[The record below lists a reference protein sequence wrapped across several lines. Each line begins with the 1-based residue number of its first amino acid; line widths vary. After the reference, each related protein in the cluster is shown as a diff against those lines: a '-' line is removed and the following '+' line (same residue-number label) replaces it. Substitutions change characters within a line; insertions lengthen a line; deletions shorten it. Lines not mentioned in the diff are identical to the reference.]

1 MHSLTLLLTALCI
14 FALAWRYYSAFI
26 AAKVLVI
33 DPSRV
38 TPAHTLK
45 DGHDYI
51 PMNKWVL
58 FGHHFAAIAGAGP
71 LIGPILAAQYGYFP
85 GALWILVGGVFAGAV
100 HDVII
105 LFASVRYK
113 GLALYKIAR
122 HLTGPVTGVAA
133 SLATLFIIIVS
144 LAGLAVAV
152 VNALKNSP
160 WAFFTVFMTIPIAIL
175 IGLYM
180 FVWRKD
186 RIVEG
191 SVIGIALLFLAVVA
205 GPFIINTPFA
215 HYFNYSEGT
224 LKIMLPFYGFL
235 AAALPVW
242 LLLAPRDYLSTYM
255 KVGTVALLAA
265 GVVIVNPK
273 LSMPAVTQ
281 FIHGGGP
288 VIPGPVWPYVCITIA
303 CGAISGFHSLIGS
316 GTTPK
321 MIDNERDI
329 PFIGFGAMIVES
341 FVALIALIAATSLDV
356 NDYFAMN
363 ATVEGWQKL
372 GMQVVQLPHFEQE
385 VGEALMHRTG
395 GAVTLAVGMASIFD
409 RIPGL
414 AGVMKYWYHFAI
426 MFEALFILTTIDAG
440 TRVARY
446 ILSESLGH
454 FVPKLESG
462 NWIPGVLATSAAVS
476 LAWGYL
482 LYHGEI
488 STIWPMFGVA
498 NQLLASIALAVGTT
512 LIISAG
518 RKQYAWV
525 TLVPFVYVAVTT
537 ITAGVENVFIYASKG
552 MMVNCILTG
561 FVLVL
566 AAIIIGDS
574 ARQWVVLLRKGGAQ
588 AVSIGDGA
596 EQS

>member
-1 MHSLTLLLTALCI
+1 MFMHSLMLLIAALCI
-14 FALAWRYYSAFI
+14 FALAYRYYAAFI

-33 DPSRV
+33 DSSRV
-38 TPAHTLK
+38 TPAHTME
-45 DGHDYI
+45 DGHDYV

-71 LIGPILAAQYGYFP
+71 LIGPILAAQYGYLP
-85 GALWILVGGVFAGAV
+85 GAVWILLGGVFAGAV

-105 LFASVRYK
+105 LFASVRFK
-113 GLALYKIAR
+113 GQALYKIA
-122 HLTGPVTGVAA
+122 HKLTGPVTGVAA

-152 VNALKNSP
+152 VNALKDSP
-160 WAFFTVFMTIPIAIL
+160 WAFFTVFMTIPIAVF

-180 FVWRKD
+180 FVWRKGK
-186 RIVEG
+186 IVEG
-191 SVIGIALLFLAVVA
+191 SIIGITLLFLAVIA

-215 HYFNYSEGT
+215 GFFNYHEHT

-255 KVGTVALLAA
+255 KIGTVALLAV
-265 GVVIVNPK
+265 GVAIVNPT
-273 LSMPAVTQ
+273 LQMPAVTQ
-281 FIHGGGP
+281 FVHGGGP
-288 VIPGPVWPYVCITIA
+288 VVPGPVWPYVCITIA

-321 MIDNERDI
+321 MINSEKDI
-329 PFIGFGAMIVES
+329 PFIGYGAMIVES
-341 FVALIALIAATSLDV
+341 FVSLIALIAATSLNV
-356 NDYFAMN
+356 SDYFAIN
-363 ATVEGWQKL
+363 ATVDGWNKL

-385 VGEALMHRTG
+385 VGETLMHRTG
-395 GAVTLAVGMASIFD
+395 GAVSLAIGMAAIFD
-409 RIPGL
+409 KIPGMS
-414 AGVMKYWYHFAI
+414 GIMKYWYHFAI

-440 TRVARY
+440 TRVGRY

-454 FVPKLESG
+454 FYQKLEDTK
-462 NWIPGVLATSAAVS
+462 WIPGVLATSAAIS

-488 STIWPMFGVA
+488 ATIWPMFGVA

-512 LIISAG
+512 LIISSG

-525 TLVPFVYVAVTT
+525 TLVPFLYVAVTT
-537 ITAGVENVFIYASKG
+537 ITAGVQNIGIYASKG
-552 MMVNCILTG
+552 LMVNCALTL
-561 FVLVL
+561 FVLIL
-566 AAIIIGDS
+566 AVIIIGDS
-574 ARQWVVLLRKGGAQ
+574 VRKWTELLKGKAPG
-588 AVSIGDGA
+588 VEFGA
-596 EQS
+596 EPAE

>member
-14 FALAWRYYSAFI
+14 FALAWRYYAAFI

-33 DPSRV
+33 DPSRI
-38 TPAHTLK
+38 TPAHTMK

-71 LIGPILAAQYGYFP
+71 LIGPILAAQYGYLP
-85 GALWILVGGVFAGAV
+85 GAVWILLGGVFAGAV

-113 GLALYKIAR
+113 GQALYKIAH
-122 HLTGPVTGVAA
+122 HLTGPLTGVASA
-133 SLATLFIIIVS
+133 LATLFIIIVS

-160 WAFFTVFMTIPIAIL
+160 WAFFTVFMTIPIAIF

-180 FVWRKD
+180 FVWRKGK
-186 RIVEG
+186 ILEG
-191 SVIGIALLFLAVVA
+191 SVIGITLLFLAVIA

-215 HYFNYSEGT
+215 HFFDYSEKT

-242 LLLAPRDYLSTYM
+242 LLLTPRDYLSTYM
-255 KVGTVALLAA
+255 KIGTIALLAA
-265 GVVIVNPK
+265 GVAIVNPV
-273 LSMPAVTQ
+273 LSMPALTE

-303 CGAISGFHSLIGS
+303 CGAISGFHALIGS

-329 PFIGFGAMIVES
+329 PFIGYGAMIVES

-372 GMQVVQLPHFEQE
+372 GMQVVHLPHFEQE
-385 VGEALMHRTG
+385 VGETLMHRTG

-414 AGVMKYWYHFAI
+414 AGIMKYWYHFAI

-454 FVPKLESG
+454 FYPKLEKG
-462 NWIPGVLATSAAVS
+462 DWIPGVIATSAVVS
-476 LAWGYL
+476 LAWGFL

-488 STIWPMFGVA
+488 ATIWPMFGVA
-498 NQLLASIALAVGTT
+498 NQLMAAIALAIGTT
-512 LIISAG
+512 LIIRAG
-518 RKQYAWV
+518 RKRYAWV
-525 TLVPFVYVAVTT
+525 TLIPFLYVAVTT
-537 ITAGVENVFIYASKG
+537 VTAGVQNVFIYASKG
-552 MMVNCILTG
+552 MTANCVLTG
-561 FVLVL
+561 FVLLL
-566 AAIIIGDS
+566 AFIIIGDS
-574 ARQWVVLLRKGGAQ
+574 ACRWIALLREGAPEGGETGIEPTQ
-588 AVSIGDGA
+588 
-596 EQS
+596 